1 MFAFVRDGCWAYT
14 RGLSFPRFLCMLGV
28 FPSEKKKK
36 NKPQTPIEGF
46 VFPSFPW
53 QAQEIKISEI
63 TKSSQH
69 MLLEFM
75 QILIACLEGEKVD
88 TKRVICLAGP
98 SS

>member
-1 MFAFVRDGCWAYT
+1 MGAGHIHVGYLFHAFSVCLVY
-14 RGLSFPRFLCMLGV
+14 FLV
-28 FPSEKKKK
+28 KKKKK